1 MINNSTLFL
10 SLNSMIQIY
19 MIKKKKKKLK
29 DVIIIS
35 KEENIN
41 KNKTIF
47 YLNVIIKYSEKIEQK
62 ILLKN

>member
-19 MIKKKKKKLK
+19 MIKKNKKKLK

-41 KNKTIF
+41 KNKTLF
-47 YLNVIIKYSEKIEQK
+47 YLNFIIKYSEKIEQK

>member
-19 MIKKKKKKLK
+19 MIKNKKKKLK

>member
-1 MINNSTLFL
+1 
-10 SLNSMIQIY
+10 
-19 MIKKKKKKLK
+19 MIKNKKKKLK

-47 YLNVIIKYSEKIEQK
+47 YLNFIIKYSEKIEQK

>member
-1 MINNSTLFL
+1 
-10 SLNSMIQIY
+10 MIQIY
-19 MIKKKKKKLK
+19 MIKNKKKKLK